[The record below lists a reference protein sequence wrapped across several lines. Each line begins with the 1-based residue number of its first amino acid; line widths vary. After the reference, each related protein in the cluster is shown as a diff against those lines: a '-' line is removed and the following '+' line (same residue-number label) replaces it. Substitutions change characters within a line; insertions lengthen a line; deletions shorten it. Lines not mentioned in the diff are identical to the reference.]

1 MPKVGPLKGMDFK
14 NPTPQTESMYF
25 ASINLTVDQYRS
37 FLQAVRT
44 KSLRLPNDD
53 LDTGNPTAPGEYP
66 LTDETYATLLSQ
78 LADHKFDLTST
89 ELRENILHFYS
100 KPAATVATAGEPA
113 HRQNAHNALEQ
124 LAGFT
129 PGGPEFESP
138 KPAPRLR

>member
-1 MPKVGPLKGMDFK
+1 MAFK

-25 ASINLTVDQYRS
+25 ASINLTIDQYRS
-37 FLQAVRT
+37 FLQALRT

-66 LTDETYATLLSQ
+66 LTDETYAKLLSQ

-100 KPAATVATAGEPA
+100 NPTDTIAAVGEPA

-129 PGGPEFESP
+129 PDAPESESP
-138 KPAPRLR
+138 NPAPRLR